1 MFKKRLK
8 FNAVRNEDKVAVF
21 VPSSPVKEPY
31 RTNGLKRIKK
41 MGFVPVECENILS
54 SEGFVAKKPVD
65 TLDDLKKFIEDEEIR
80 IIWAARGGYGSIHLL
95 PFLNE
100 FKKKIKTSSPKIIIG
115 SSDVSYLLW
124 SLLDIPE
131 FTVLYGPMAYS
142 SFSEGKFNESQLI
155 DLLFSS
161 EKKLKIKADILIE
174 GKCEGIFTGGC
185 MSNLVSL
192 IGTPFFPELK
202 NRVLLLEDLNER
214 PYKLDR
220 MLWQLKNSGIFSS
233 VSAIVLGEFP
243 GCFIDENEKND
254 FYSSLRKYLIPY
266 KIPVLINLP
275 LGHSENIQ
283 TVPLGVNVQID
294 TSAFS
299 GISF

>member
-1 MFKKRLK
+1 MFKKRLN
-8 FNAVRNEDKVAVF
+8 FNSVRNEGKVAVF

-31 RTNGLKRIKK
+31 RSKGLKRLKK
-41 MGFVPVECENILS
+41 MGFVPVECENIFS
-54 SEGFVAKKPVD
+54 SDGFVAKNPVD
-65 TLDDLKKFIEDEEIR
+65 TLDDLKKFIENEEIK
-80 IIWAARGGYGSIHLL
+80 IIWSARGGYGSNHLL
-95 PFLNE
+95 PFLKE
-100 FKKKIKTSSPKIIIG
+100 FKKKIKISGSKIIIG

-131 FTVLYGPMAYS
+131 FTILYGPMVYS
-142 SFSEGKFNESQLI
+142 SIAEGKFNESQLME
-155 DLLFSS
+155 LLCSS

-174 GKCEGIFTGGC
+174 GKCEGLLTGGC

-220 MLWQLKNSGIFSS
+220 MLWQLKNHGIFSS

-243 GCFIDENEKND
+243 GCFTDSNEKD
-254 FYSSLRKYLIPY
+254 EFYSSLRKYLAPY

-294 TSAFS
+294 TSEFC
-299 GISF
+299 GIIF